1 MFQKL
6 TAKIKRIISNIKYNR
21 MQKKEKERER
31 HWLMKPD
38 LLEED
43 LCETRLLTPDEVDEI
58 EEELQNEQNL

>member
-1 MFQKL
+1 
-6 TAKIKRIISNIKYNR
+6 

-38 LLEED
+38 LFEED

>member
-6 TAKIKRIISNIKYNR
+6 TARIKHIVSNIKYNH

-31 HWLMKPD
+31 HWLVKPD
-38 LLEED
+38 LLEEN

-58 EEELQNEQNL
+58 EEELQSEQDS